1 MKAGHGKTTILNEL
15 EKRGMKK
22 AVNYTTRPRRESEKE
37 KAEYEFITKP
47 QFEEM
52 WEQGKLLQRA
62 EFNGEYYGISTDS
75 LKENVVCISIVD
87 SVKDIQ
93 QKAIELGKQ
102 DIPLTVFYIY
112 VPEQERVTRMLK
124 RGDSIEG
131 IQTRVSIDREKFKRA
146 REVADYVIENQQLD
160 KAVEEILEQVKARG

>member
-62 EFNGEYYGISTDS
+62 EFNGEYYGISIDS
-75 LKENVVCISIVD
+75 LDNNVACIQIVD
-87 SVKDIQ
+87 TVKDVKN
-93 QKAIELGKQ
+93 KAKELGKNPQ
-102 DIPLTVFYIY
+102 ILTFYIA
-112 VPEQERVTRMLK
+112 VDEQERMRRMK
-124 RGDSIEG
+124 NRGDSISS
-131 IQTRVSIDREKFKRA
+131 IQKRIEIDKEKFQHAK
-146 REVADYVIENQQLD
+146 EVADYIIPNKNVAE
-160 KAVEEILEQVKARG
+160 AVEDILSKIC

>member
-62 EFNGEYYGISTDS
+62 EFNGEYYGISIDS
-75 LKENVVCISIVD
+75 LDNNVACIQIVD
-87 SVKDIQ
+87 TVKDV
-93 QKAIELGKQ
+93 KNRAKELGKNPQ
-102 DIPLTVFYIY
+102 ILTFYIA
-112 VPEQERVTRMLK
+112 VDEQERMRRMK
-124 RGDSIEG
+124 NRGDSISS
-131 IQTRVSIDREKFKRA
+131 IQKRIEIDKEKFQHAK
-146 REVADYVIENQQLD
+146 EVADYIIPNKNVAE
-160 KAVEEILEQVKARG
+160 AVEDILSKIC

>member
-1 MKAGHGKTTILNEL
+1 MKADHGKTTILNEL

-62 EFNGEYYGISTDS
+62 EFNGEYYGISIDS
-75 LKENVVCISIVD
+75 LDNNVACIQIVD
-87 SVKDIQ
+87 TVKDV
-93 QKAIELGKQ
+93 KNRAKELGKNPQ
-102 DIPLTVFYIY
+102 ILTFYIA
-112 VPEQERVTRMLK
+112 VDEQERMRRMK
-124 RGDSIEG
+124 NRGDSISS
-131 IQTRVSIDREKFKRA
+131 IQKRIEIDKEKFQHVK
-146 REVADYVIENQQLD
+146 EVADYIIPNKNVAE
-160 KAVEEILEQVKARG
+160 AVEDILSKIC

>member
-1 MKAGHGKTTILNEL
+1 MKADHGKTTILNEL

-62 EFNGEYYGISTDS
+62 EFNGEYYGISIDS
-75 LKENVVCISIVD
+75 LDNNVACIQIVD
-87 SVKDIQ
+87 TVKDV
-93 QKAIELGKQ
+93 KNRAKELGKNPQ
-102 DIPLTVFYIY
+102 ILTFYIE
-112 VPEQERVTRMLK
+112 VDEQERMRRMK
-124 RGDSIEG
+124 NRGDSISS
-131 IQTRVSIDREKFKRA
+131 IQKRIEIDKEKFQHAK
-146 REVADYVIENQQLD
+146 EVADYIIPNKNVAE
-160 KAVEEILEQVKARG
+160 AVEDILSKIC

>member
-62 EFNGEYYGISTDS
+62 EFNGEYYGISIDS
-75 LKENVVCISIVD
+75 LDNNVACIQIVD
-87 SVKDIQ
+87 TVKDVKN
-93 QKAIELGKQ
+93 KAKELGKNPQ
-102 DIPLTVFYIY
+102 ILTFYIE
-112 VPEQERVTRMLK
+112 VDEQERMKRMK
-124 RGDSIEG
+124 NRGDSISS
-131 IQTRVSIDREKFKRA
+131 IQKRIEIDKEKFQHAK
-146 REVADYVIENQQLD
+146 EVADYIIPNKNVAE
-160 KAVEEILEQVKARG
+160 AVEDILSKIC

>member
-62 EFNGEYYGISTDS
+62 EFNGEYYGISIDS
-75 LKENVVCISIVD
+75 LDNNVACIQIVD
-87 SVKDIQ
+87 TVKDV
-93 QKAIELGKQ
+93 KNRAKELGKNPQ
-102 DIPLTVFYIY
+102 ILTFYIE
-112 VPEQERVTRMLK
+112 VDEQERMRRMK
-124 RGDSIEG
+124 NRGDSISS
-131 IQTRVSIDREKFKRA
+131 IQKRIEIDKEKFQHAK
-146 REVADYVIENQQLD
+146 EVADYIIPNKNVAE
-160 KAVEEILEQVKARG
+160 AVEDILSKIC

>member
-1 MKAGHGKTTILNEL
+1 MVKADHGKTTILNEL

-62 EFNGEYYGISTDS
+62 EFNGEYYGISIDS
-75 LKENVVCISIVD
+75 LDNNVACIQIVD
-87 SVKDIQ
+87 TVKDV
-93 QKAIELGKQ
+93 KNRAKELGKNPQ
-102 DIPLTVFYIY
+102 ILTFYIA
-112 VPEQERVTRMLK
+112 VDEQERMRRMK
-124 RGDSIEG
+124 NRGDSISS
-131 IQTRVSIDREKFKRA
+131 IQKRIEIDKEKFQHVK
-146 REVADYVIENQQLD
+146 EVADYIIPNKNVAE
-160 KAVEEILEQVKARG
+160 AVEDILSKIC